1 MQKEYNKLRAK
12 EKNSTLRIFFC
23 AVACTCKKKAVIL
36 HAKLLTRELKENE
49 KTNKKESRN
58 SLSCEPAGARTQD
71 PILKRDVLYLLSY

>member
-36 HAKLLTRELKENE
+36 HAKLLTRELKKNE
-49 KTNKKESRN
+49 KTNKKESRD
-58 SLSCEPAGARTQD
+58 SLSVNQLGLEPRT
-71 PILKRDVLYLLSY
+71 PSLKGMCSTC